1 MTRLKRIAAPKWWP
15 IEKKTKKF
23 IIVSR
28 GSYLR
33 EFSLP
38 LLVFIRDVL
47 KIAEN
52 KKEALAIINKG
63 EVLVDGRK
71 RKDPKFGIGLFNVIE
86 FPSLKKTYRAIPK
99 RGLSFIEIPE
109 KEAKLKLCKIVNKKS
124 LKGNKNQ
131 INLNDGRNIL
141 TNEKYSTY
149 DSLLIEVPEQKI
161 VDHIK
166 FAENSTCMIFKGK
179 NAGKIGK
186 IKTIEKDRVLIGNEK
201 TIEVPKDFVIVVGRE
216 QPLIKLE

>member
-15 IEKKTKKF
+15 IERKTKKF

-28 GSYLR
+28 GPYMR

-38 LLVFIRDVL
+38 LLVLIRDVL
-47 KIAEN
+47 KMAEN
-52 KKEALAIINKG
+52 KKEALAIIKKG
-63 EVLVDGRK
+63 DVLVDGRK

-86 FPSLKKTYRAIPK
+86 FPSIKKTYRAVPK

-109 KEAKLKLCKIVNKKS
+109 NEAKLKLCKIIDKKS
-124 LKGNKNQ
+124 LRGSKNQ

-141 TNEKYSTY
+141 TSENYSTC

-166 FAENSTCMIFKGK
+166 FVENSTCMIFKGK

-186 IKTIEKDRVLIGNEK
+186 IKTIEKDSVLIGDEN

>member
-1 MTRLKRIAAPKWWP
+1 MTIIKRIAAPRWWP

-23 IIVSR
+23 VIKPR
-28 GSYLR
+28 GPYLKVL
-33 EFSLP
+33 SLP
-38 LLVFIRDVL
+38 LLVLIRDVL

-52 KKEALAIINKG
+52 EREASKIIKKG
-63 EVLVDGRK
+63 EILIDGRK
-71 RKDPKFGIGLFNVIE
+71 RKDPKFGVGLFNTIE
-86 FPSLKKTYRAIPK
+86 IPSMKKAYRAVPK
-99 RGLSFIEIPE
+99 NGLIFIEIPE
-109 KEAKLKLCKIVNKKS
+109 KEAKLKICKIVNKKS

-141 TNEKYSTY
+141 TEEKYSTH

-186 IKTIEKDRVLIGNEK
+186 IKTIEKDRVLIGDEK

-216 QPLIKLE
+216 GPLIKLE

>member
-52 KKEALAIINKG
+52 KKEALAIIKKG